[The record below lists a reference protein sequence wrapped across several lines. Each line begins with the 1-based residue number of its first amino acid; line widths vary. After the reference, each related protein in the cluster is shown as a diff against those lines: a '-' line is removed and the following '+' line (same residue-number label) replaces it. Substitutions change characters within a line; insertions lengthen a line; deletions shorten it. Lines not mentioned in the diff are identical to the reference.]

1 MNDDLRAE
9 YSFDYSTAKP
19 NRFAN
24 GLQLGGKLIILDP
37 EMAAA
42 FTDSNQVNVALRSVL
57 RNSTL
62 NNQADE
68 IRSEST
74 IV

>member
-19 NRFAN
+19 NRFAK
-24 GLQLGGKLIILDP
+24 GLQRGGRLIVLDP

-42 FTDSNQVNVALRSVL
+42 FPDSKLVNEALRSVL
-57 RNSTL
+57 RSSTEL
-62 NNQADE
+62 KQTDQR
-68 IRSEST
+68 ISEK
-74 IV
+74 I